1 MIRRALRRSAGAQ
14 TRSDRSAGSGYD
26 LDVQVGVRAVAVI
39 GGGPAGALA
48 AERLAAAGLG
58 VTVFD
63 ERPGWEKPC
72 GGGVTDKAL
81 AAYPFLREAG
91 IERQW
96 VRDCELIGRSGRRAR
111 LALDRAIA
119 IFSRET
125 LNRLLLDRARRAGA
139 EVVSARVVGLEH
151 TGTAANAGA
160 AAAGG
165 ARRGGASATG
175 ANAGGPVGS
184 GGAPGGGWRLR
195 LRAGGE
201 TSADFVILA
210 AGARNPFRQAFGLAG
225 GAADFMTALGYYVP
239 GGGDRIQIRFLP
251 GLDGYIWVFPRV
263 GHFSAGICGHTA
275 GMPAAALR
283 AALDDFLRQEG
294 YRFAGSPYY
303 AHVLPAYTAAALR
316 AMRFSGGDWAVVGD
330 AAGLVDPITGE
341 GLYYALRSGEL
352 CAAALL
358 AGRIEGYGP
367 ALGADVLPD
376 LELAARIARRFY
388 TGHFLGGEVI
398 ERMIQFTARS
408 RRFQALMADLFA
420 GSQGYVGLRRRLYRQ
435 LAPTLCEAALAH
447 RTRAEA

>member
-1 MIRRALRRSAGAQ
+1 M
-14 TRSDRSAGSGYD
+14 
-26 LDVQVGVRAVAVI
+26 
-39 GGGPAGALA
+39 A
-48 AERLAAAGLG
+48 AERLAAAGHG

-119 IFSRET
+119 IFSREA
-125 LNRLLLDRARRAGA
+125 LNRLLLERARRAGA
-139 EVVSARVVGLEH
+139 EVVTARVVGLER
-151 TGTAANAGA
+151 AGA
-160 AAAGG
+160 AAEAPAANLAAAGAGMGGGVSSGG
-165 ARRGGASATG
+165 AGESGAE
-175 ANAGGPVGS
+175 AGGPAA
-184 GGAPGGGWRLR
+184 GGGVRRAGWRLR
-195 LRAGGE
+195 LRVGGE
-201 TSADFVILA
+201 AAADFVILA

-263 GHFSAGICGHTA
+263 GHFSAGICGRTE
-275 GMPAAALR
+275 GMPAGALR
-283 AALDDFLRQEG
+283 AALDQFLRQEG
-294 YRFAGSPYY
+294 YAFAGSPYY

-358 AGRIEGYGP
+358 AGRIEGYGRVLR
-367 ALGADVLPD
+367 AEVLPD

-388 TGHFLGGEVI
+388 TGSFLGGEVI

-408 RRFQALMADLFA
+408 RRFQGLMADLFA

-435 LAPTLCEAALAH
+435 LAPTLCEAALAR
-447 RTRAEA
+447 RTHAEA

>member
-1 MIRRALRRSAGAQ
+1 LGVRAGAQ
-14 TRSDRSAGSGYD
+14 
-26 LDVQVGVRAVAVI
+26 AVAVI

-48 AERLAAAGLG
+48 AERLAAAGHG

-91 IERQW
+91 IARQW

-125 LNRLLLDRARRAGA
+125 LNRLLLERARRAGA
-139 EVVSARVVGLEH
+139 EVVTARVVGLER
-151 TGTAANAGA
+151 AGA
-160 AAAGG
+160 AAEAPAADLANASAAASAGRGGGVGGGGGESGADAGGPTGGGG
-165 ARRGGASATG
+165 ARRA
-175 ANAGGPVGS
+175 
-184 GGAPGGGWRLR
+184 GWRLR
-195 LRAGGE
+195 LREGAE
-201 TSADFVILA
+201 VAADFVILA
-210 AGARNPFRQAFGLAG
+210 AGARNPFRHAFGLAG
-225 GAADFMTALGYYVP
+225 GAADFMTALGYYGP

-263 GHFSAGICGHTA
+263 GHFSVGICGHTD
-275 GMPAAALR
+275 GMPAGALR
-283 AALDDFLRQEG
+283 AELDQFLRQEG
-294 YRFAGSPYY
+294 YSYAGSPFY
-303 AHVLPAYTAAALR
+303 AHVLPAYTVAALR

-358 AGRIEGYGP
+358 AGRIEGYGR
-367 ALGADVLPD
+367 ALRAEVLPD

-388 TGHFLGGEVI
+388 TGSFLGGEVI

-408 RRFQALMADLFA
+408 RRFQRLMADLFA

-447 RTRAEA
+447 RTHAEA

>member
-1 MIRRALRRSAGAQ
+1 M
-14 TRSDRSAGSGYD
+14 
-26 LDVQVGVRAVAVI
+26 
-39 GGGPAGALA
+39 A
-48 AERLAAAGLG
+48 AERLAAAGHG

-119 IFSRET
+119 IFSREA
-125 LNRLLLDRARRAGA
+125 LNRLLLERARRAGA
-139 EVVSARVVGLEH
+139 EVVTARVVGLER
-151 TGTAANAGA
+151 AGA
-160 AAAGG
+160 AAEAPAANLAAAGAGMGGGVSSGG
-165 ARRGGASATG
+165 AGESGAE
-175 ANAGGPVGS
+175 AGGPAA
-184 GGAPGGGWRLR
+184 GGGVRRAGWRLR
-195 LRAGGE
+195 LRVGGE
-201 TSADFVILA
+201 AAADFVILA

-263 GHFSAGICGHTA
+263 GHFSAGICGRTE
-275 GMPAAALR
+275 GMPAGALR
-283 AALDDFLRQEG
+283 AALDQFLRQEG
-294 YRFAGSPYY
+294 YAFAGSPYY

-358 AGRIEGYGP
+358 AGRIGDYGR
-367 ALGADVLPD
+367 ALRAEVLPD

-388 TGHFLGGEVI
+388 TGRFLGGEVI

-408 RRFQALMADLFA
+408 RRFQGLMADLFA

-447 RTRAEA
+447 RTHAEA